1 MLNQMSVQDIAYV
14 PRGVQQHNDQFDLDQ
29 SRGLQSDANLS
40 MALASGEPP
49 SEEFYINQNNNGNF
63 KADDSFS
70 MDNTAKKPQKAA
82 NLSWMQWFCLLEEH

>member
-1 MLNQMSVQDIAYV
+1 
-14 PRGVQQHNDQFDLDQ
+14 
-29 SRGLQSDANLS
+29 

-63 KADDSFS
+63 RAGDSFS
-70 MDNTAKKPQKAA
+70 LDNTTKKPQKAA